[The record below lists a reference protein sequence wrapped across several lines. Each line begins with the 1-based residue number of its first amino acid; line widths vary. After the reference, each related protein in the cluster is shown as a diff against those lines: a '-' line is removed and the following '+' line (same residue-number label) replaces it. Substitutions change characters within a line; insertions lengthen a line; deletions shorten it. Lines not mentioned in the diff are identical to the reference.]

1 MVARSSSASHCRW
14 AHVRL
19 GVLYLSS
26 DPTAAILSLQ
36 SAIRT
41 DPGDAH
47 AWEGLADAYRARG
60 SYSAAMKAYDKVLRL
75 CPESVYA
82 ELQIGVLKLTLGRH
96 SDAIDHFRS
105 VIVKYRGRGSNG
117 AV

>member
-1 MVARSSSASHCRW
+1 MHS
-14 AHVRL
+14 
-19 GVLYLSS
+19 LYS

-60 SYSAAMKAYDKVLRL
+60 SYSAAMKAYDKAR
-75 CPESVYA
+75 C
-82 ELQIGVLKLTLGRH
+82 I
-96 SDAIDHFRS
+96 
-105 VIVKYRGRGSNG
+105 
-117 AV
+117 

>member
-1 MVARSSSASHCRW
+1 MYKLCSSNTLHS
-14 AHVRL
+14 L
-19 GVLYLSS
+19 NS

-60 SYSAAMKAYDKVLRL
+60 SYSAAMKAYDKAR
-75 CPESVYA
+75 C
-82 ELQIGVLKLTLGRH
+82 I
-96 SDAIDHFRS
+96 
-105 VIVKYRGRGSNG
+105 
-117 AV
+117 

>member
-1 MVARSSSASHCRW
+1 
-14 AHVRL
+14 
-19 GVLYLSS
+19 
-26 DPTAAILSLQ
+26 
-36 SAIRT
+36 
-41 DPGDAH
+41 
-47 AWEGLADAYRARG
+47 
-60 SYSAAMKAYDKVLRL
+60 MKAYDKVLRL